1 VNPQIGER
9 LRDIHT
15 THLDYTDMKDNIR
28 RLQWCLKLFGYKNFY
43 SVGATEYGVTMQG
56 VFSADVAKKAKSLRF
71 SQEINDNGYIIL
83 KRGNI
88 EIILT

>member
-1 VNPQIGER
+1 MN
-9 LRDIHT
+9 
-15 THLDYTDMKDNIR
+15 DNMR
-28 RLQWCLKLFGYKNFY
+28 RLKWCLKLFGYNNFY

-56 VFSADVAKKAKSLRF
+56 VFSTDVTKKAKSLRF
-71 SQEINDNGYIIL
+71 YQAIDDAGYIRL